1 MTVPAVTII
10 SRGYKDKVAGPFVM
24 KPSMSQQE
32 RARRLLGYLAGG
44 PALAARGL
52 LQVYRHTV
60 AALIG
65 RNCRHLPTCANYAH
79 QAVGRLGLCARGWRM
94 LGRPVLCL
102 PLRTP

>member
-24 KPSMSQQE
+24 KPSMSHRE

-52 LQVYRHTV
+52 VQVCRHTV
-60 AALIG
+60 AAPTRL
-65 RNCRHLPTCANYAH
+65 NCRHPPTRPNYADG
-79 QAVGRLGLCARGWRM
+79 AVRRFGSGAGGGAPPSRASRAH
-94 LGRPVLCL
+94 
-102 PLRTP
+102 PLSR